1 MVQRYR
7 VNSRGPAGS
16 RRAHDVHDSMQT
28 RPLAVSWGKLDILS
42 LTAFHPKRS
51 VGSIHS
57 TCLSAL
63 VSQRADRLAFWRKH
77 PSQRICELT
86 RLARANISGRI
97 VTDAFRQKCRPHP
110 MMCISLNSIGQL
122 VPG

>member
-77 PSQRICELT
+77 PSQLICELT
-86 RLARANISGRI
+86 R
-97 VTDAFRQKCRPHP
+97 
-110 MMCISLNSIGQL
+110 
-122 VPG
+122 